1 MGINIHIILN
11 LAFQNFSI
19 RIKKEKTSI
28 PYTIMLK
35 KLLPVRDFE
44 VKFIS
49 RNHYFDV
56 VSNRQVL
63 SIFNKFANERA
74 ENTWV
79 SQLGVECSNVLTL
92 RLKGPMPMKEIVLFR
107 PQVRQSNFFST
118 YEWSGYFT
126 WLPWFA
132 HLPERLR

>member
-1 MGINIHIILN
+1 
-11 LAFQNFSI
+11 
-19 RIKKEKTSI
+19 
-28 PYTIMLK
+28 MLK

-49 RNHYFDV
+49 RNHHFDV

-79 SQLGVECSNVLTL
+79 
-92 RLKGPMPMKEIVLFR
+92 I
-107 PQVRQSNFFST
+107 
-118 YEWSGYFT
+118 
-126 WLPWFA
+126 
-132 HLPERLR
+132 